1 MDERRQLLHRGQVL
15 PRLRGDAGL
24 VHAPDL
30 HPVVV
35 GAPVA
40 FWGTRFAASAIEDL
54 SAGGVPPVAT
64 AVVAMFV
71 VGAVATFMPARRA
84 TRVEPVIAL
93 RSE

>member
-1 MDERRQLLHRGQVL
+1 VI
-15 PRLRGDAGL
+15 
-24 VHAPDL
+24 
-30 HPVVV
+30 

-54 SAGGVPPVAT
+54 PGGGVPPVA
-64 AVVAMFV
+64 AAVLAMLVVATLAAFV
-71 VGAVATFMPARRA
+71 PARRA